1 MHRFISIPLPIPK
14 VPSLFVAVFV
24 IPNEL
29 AILALHVC
37 QSWYQAMK
45 LSIEQMRDVGTIH
58 APSCNLSFSIV
69 FQKSV
74 DSLLTTKIL
83 LPIIFSLQI

>member
-1 MHRFISIPLPIPK
+1 MHLKILSHHHHRLISLLVARMSIPCHSFMQLGPNYFANKAMHRFISIPLPIPK

-37 QSWYQAMK
+37 QSQY
-45 LSIEQMRDVGTIH
+45 
-58 APSCNLSFSIV
+58 
-69 FQKSV
+69 
-74 DSLLTTKIL
+74 
-83 LPIIFSLQI
+83 